1 MELVHLF
8 SILIILLILSEV
20 FRRNKL
26 ATIVMFFILPVLLS
40 PIWINVEIEPLFR
53 WVKLFSVIFAVVWFT
68 IFRYTTL
75 GEKNYFKII
84 AAAIL
89 IINILEAVIQD
100 LSNLNLAGS
109 LNAIAGILSIIA
121 LASWKDI
128 KTDDNQHQDLIW
140 NNMTMLWII
149 AYTVWNFVFVYQN
162 LSTSA
167 AGSIMVLLAAF
178 IPAIFKK
185 EIWMQA
191 RAFTLAIWMM
201 YMFTF
206 RDFMLSQV
214 IYLPEND
221 LAFLIGAVLSLTLNI
236 LAVVEKF
243 KIKKGKAPLLSNI
256 SYRG

>member
-1 MELVHLF
+1 MEYLHLL
-8 SILIILLILSEV
+8 SVLILLLILNEV
-20 FRRNKL
+20 FRRNRW
-26 ATIVMFFILPVLLS
+26 ATIVMFFILPIFLT
-40 PIWINVEIEPLFR
+40 PIWINADIEPLFR
-53 WVKLFSVIFAVVWFT
+53 WVKLFSVIFAVIWFT

-75 GEKNYFKII
+75 GKKNYFKII

-100 LSNLNLAGS
+100 FSNLNLAGS
-109 LNAIAGILSIIA
+109 LNAIAGIFSIIA
-121 LASWKDI
+121 LASWKNI
-128 KTDDNQHQDLIW
+128 KTDDNQYKDLVW

-178 IPAIFKK
+178 IPALFKK

-214 IYLPEND
+214 IYLPESD
-221 LAFLIGAVLSLTLNI
+221 LAFLIGALISLTLNT
-236 LAVVEKF
+236 LAVIEKY
-243 KIKKGKAPLLSNI
+243 KLKKGKSSLNV
-256 SYRG
+256 